1 MLQNKLNVFGVRFAV
16 SQLNQHP
23 AAVVA
28 EATEKNLSNLPLPSA
43 NILPHVLR
51 SKC

>member
-28 EATEKNLSNLPLPSA
+28 EATEKNLSNEAKRGP
-43 NILPHVLR
+43 VT
-51 SKC
+51 SK